1 MRTTALRAALLA
13 AGVPLLMAASP
24 SPSPSPS
31 VSGAA
36 VPVNDAGT
44 SFLTATALGTG
55 QGADVAASTGDYL
68 YWAFGAAEGQTTT
81 VDVTVTLPPSAQRH
95 GPQSWSVELFDGLR
109 RRQSCTAGPQ
119 DATAETAAATVAL
132 RCSLR
137 QIRSWAEPWSG
148 DPLPGTY
155 YVRLTAGQ
163 VPQNDLGLA
172 AGVQLRLTSKG
183 GAGDAQ
189 PEGGELRA
197 PLVPPVNAGSPAAA
211 APTAAAGST
220 DRAVAPAEEETHWYS
235 APFQGRNTRWFWTV
249 GGGTLAALAGVL
261 GYRLTRHPRGGA
273 PRRGPANPGTGQP
286 GSFG

>member
-1 MRTTALRAALLA
+1 MT
-13 AGVPLLMAASP
+13 
-24 SPSPSPS
+24 
-31 VSGAA
+31 
-36 VPVNDAGT
+36 DAGT

-81 VDVTVTLPPSAQRH
+81 VDVTVTLPPSADRH

-109 RRQSCTAGPQ
+109 RRQSCTSGPQ
-119 DATAETAAATVAL
+119 DATAETAAGTLAL

-172 AGVQLRLTSKG
+172 AQVKLRLSTKG
-183 GAGDAQ
+183 GAGNAQ

-197 PLVPPVNAGSPAAA
+197 PLVPPVNAGSRRRRPRLRWPRPTVRWPRRRRRPTGTPPPSRAATPAGSGPSAAA
-211 APTAAAGST
+211 SWPRWPVS
-220 DRAVAPAEEETHWYS
+220 S
-235 APFQGRNTRWFWTV
+235 A
-249 GGGTLAALAGVL
+249 
-261 GYRLTRHPRGGA
+261 
-273 PRRGPANPGTGQP
+273 TG
-286 GSFG
+286 

>member
-1 MRTTALRAALLA
+1 MRTTALRAVLLA
-13 AGVPLLMAASP
+13 AAGLPLLIAASP

-31 VSGAA
+31 ASASGSTKA
-36 VPVNDAGT
+36 VTDAGT

-81 VDVTVTLPPSAQRH
+81 VDVTVTLPPSADRH

-109 RRQSCTAGPQ
+109 RRQSCTSGPQ
-119 DATAETAAATVAL
+119 DATAETAAGTLAL

-172 AGVQLRLTSKG
+172 AQVKLRLSTKG
-183 GAGDAQ
+183 GAGNAQ

-197 PLVPPVNAGSPAAA
+197 PLVPPVNAGSPAATA
-211 APTAAAGST
+211 APAVAST
-220 DRAVAPAEEETHWYS
+220 DRAVAPEEEETHWYS
-235 APFQGRNTRWFWTV
+235 APFQGRNTRWFWTL
-249 GGGTLAALAGVL
+249 GGGILAALAGVL
-261 GYRLTRHPRGGA
+261 GYRLTRHPRGGG
-273 PRRGPANPGTGQP
+273 PRRGPSSGAAL
-286 GSFG
+286 